1 MKQNRIH
8 YEKKTTKNQTPT
20 QCSSARQNKQLQ
32 KYWMGNKWQGGS
44 CKRKKSKAY
53 NEFSGDNKLS
63 MPAH

>member
-1 MKQNRIH
+1 MK
-8 YEKKTTKNQTPT
+8 
-20 QCSSARQNKQLQ
+20 CSSARQNKQLQ

-53 NEFSGDNKLS
+53 NEFSGDNKMS